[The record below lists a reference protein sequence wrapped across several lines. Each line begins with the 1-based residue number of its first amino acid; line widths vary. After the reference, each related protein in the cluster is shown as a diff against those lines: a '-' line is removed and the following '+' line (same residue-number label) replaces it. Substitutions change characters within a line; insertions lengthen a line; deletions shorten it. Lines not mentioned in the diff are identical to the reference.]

1 VNLRNLKTSEVV
13 TGKLK
18 LNQFAIK
25 TNSMEE
31 VIGIDLGGT
40 SIKIGRF
47 TADGR
52 CIKHFSIP
60 TPQPSTPEAVLDAM
74 VQGMAQIISDFSK
87 LRGIGVGTPGP
98 VDATGRVA
106 RLAIN
111 LDGWY
116 DIPIAGWLQ
125 TKTGLPTILGNDA
138 NCAAL
143 GEAWL
148 GAGQKRQN
156 MIMLTLGTGVG
167 GAIIFNGQLYT
178 GTQGAAGE
186 LGLITLQADGPDC
199 KSGNRGSLE
208 QYISAKAIEC
218 DTGKSAAAWGALA
231 TAGDPAALEFWRQYG
246 QKLGIGLT
254 SLIYILTPELIII
267 GGGVSASSQFFLT
280 ATHAEI
286 HERVLQPSRAGVEI
300 ITAQLGNQA
309 GMLGAA
315 KIAWHMLGVKT

>member
-1 VNLRNLKTSEVV
+1 MKTH
-13 TGKLK
+13 
-18 LNQFAIK
+18 
-25 TNSMEE
+25 SMEE

-47 TADGR
+47 GSDGR

-60 TPQPSTPEAVLDAM
+60 TPQPSTPEAVLDAI

-138 NCAAL
+138 NCAGL

-148 GAGQKRQN
+148 GAGRNCRN

-167 GAIIFNGQLYT
+167 GAIILDGKLYIGSQ
-178 GTQGAAGE
+178 GTAGE
-186 LGLITLQADGPDC
+186 LGLITFQSDGPAC

-208 QYISAKAIEC
+208 QYVSAKAIRR
-218 DTGKSAAAWGALA
+218 DTGKDAHSWGALA
-231 TAGDPAALEFWRQYG
+231 VAGDPAALQFWQQYG
-246 QKLGIGLT
+246 QNLGIGLT
-254 SLIYILTPELIII
+254 SLIYVLTPDLIII
-267 GGGVSASSQFFLT
+267 GGGVSASQQFFLT
-280 ATHAEI
+280 AAQQEI
-286 HERVLQPSRAGVEI
+286 DERVLQPSRAGVKI
-300 ITAQLGNQA
+300 VPAQLGNQA

-315 KIAWHMLGVKT
+315 KIAWQMLGVENHS

>member
-1 VNLRNLKTSEVV
+1 MNPH
-13 TGKLK
+13 
-18 LNQFAIK
+18 
-25 TNSMEE
+25 SMEE

-47 TADGR
+47 EPDGR

-60 TPQPSTPEAVLDAM
+60 TPQPSTPEAVLDAI

-87 LRGIGVGTPGP
+87 LRAIGVGTPGP

-138 NCAAL
+138 NCAGL

-148 GAGQKRQN
+148 GAGKTSQN

-167 GAIIFNGQLYT
+167 GAIILDGKLYIGSH
-178 GTQGAAGE
+178 GTAGE
-186 LGLITLQADGPDC
+186 LGLITFQPTGPDC
-199 KSGNRGSLE
+199 KSGNRGSFE
-208 QYISAKAIEC
+208 QYVSAKAIRR
-218 DTGKSAAAWGALA
+218 DTGRDAHSWGTLAA
-231 TAGDPAALEFWRQYG
+231 AGDPAALAFWQQYG
-246 QKLGIGLT
+246 QNLGIGLT
-254 SLIYILTPELIII
+254 SLIYVLTPDLIII
-267 GGGVSASSQFFLT
+267 GGGVSASHQFFLT
-280 ATHAEI
+280 AAQQEI
-286 HERVLQPSRAGVEI
+286 DERVLQPSREGVKI
-300 ITAQLGNQA
+300 VPAQLGNQA

-315 KIAWHMLGVKT
+315 KIAWQMLGVEN